1 MAANAYIESR
11 DEDSGTSQRER
22 AEYSA
27 RQVPVNSREEFDE
40 YWRAN
45 YNVSQ
50 RATAIGPPGRG
61 KTKLMFRL
69 LKISTSTD
77 PKGVKAVVLIGKIKS
92 RDQTVLKAAKELGMR
107 IVHKWPPSYNMRDRR
122 RRGWILIPLG
132 KPDKDTAAKS
142 ENKVLQ
148 DEFGKAI
155 RANYHTSPKRPR
167 ITVVDES
174 HQLQVELKLKEDVE
188 APLMRGRPDNAVW
201 SLIQRGRF
209 VSYHCYEAEHIFI
222 FYDSDDNN
230 QERYSE
236 IGDVDKKEI
245 VAITQNLETR
255 QIGSGEIISQCLY
268 MNRSGYMCIIDF

>member
-1 MAANAYIESR
+1 MATRSYADYR
-11 DEDSGTSQRER
+11 GTGTRQEQ
-22 AEYSA
+22 AETRA
-27 RQVPVNSREEFDE
+27 RQVPVVSREEFDA
-40 YWRAN
+40 YWKAN

-50 RATAIGPPGRG
+50 RVTAIGPPGRG

-92 RDQTVLKAAKELGMR
+92 RDKTVLQAAKDLNMR
-107 IVHKWPPSYNMRDRR
+107 ITHSWPPRYDPRDRK

-132 KPDKDTAAKS
+132 KPDKDTAARS
-142 ENKVLQ
+142 ENKQLQ
-148 DEFGKAI
+148 EQFGKAI
-155 RANYHTSPKRPR
+155 RANYHTTPKKPR

-174 HQLQVELKLKEDVE
+174 HQAQVELKLKEDIE
-188 APLMRGRPDNAVW
+188 APLMRGRPDNAIW

-209 VSYHCYEAEHIFI
+209 VSYHCYEAENIFI

-245 VAITQNLETR
+245 VAITSKLETR
-255 QIGSGEIISQCLY
+255 TIGSGEIISQCLY

>member
-1 MAANAYIESR
+1 MAARPYADYRGNETRQEQAESR
-11 DEDSGTSQRER
+11 
-22 AEYSA
+22 A
-27 RQVPVNSREEFDE
+27 RQVPVVSREEFDK
-40 YWRAN
+40 YWAAN

-50 RATAIGPPGRG
+50 RVTMIGPPGRG
-61 KTKLMFRL
+61 KTKLGFRL

-92 RDQTVLKAAKELGMR
+92 RDKTVLQAAKELNMR
-107 IVHKWPPSYNMRDRR
+107 IVHAWPPRYDPRDRK

-132 KPDKDTAAKS
+132 KPDKDTKAET
-142 ENKVLQ
+142 ENKTLQ
-148 DEFGKAI
+148 TEFGKAI
-155 RANYHTSPKRPR
+155 RGNYHTSPKKPR

-174 HQLQVELKLKEDVE
+174 HQAQVELRLQKDIE

-201 SLIQRGRF
+201 SFIQRGRH
-209 VSYHCYEAEHIFI
+209 VSYHCYEAEHIFV

-245 VAITQNLETR
+245 VAITSKLETR
-255 QIGSGEIISQCLY
+255 TIGSGEIISQCLY